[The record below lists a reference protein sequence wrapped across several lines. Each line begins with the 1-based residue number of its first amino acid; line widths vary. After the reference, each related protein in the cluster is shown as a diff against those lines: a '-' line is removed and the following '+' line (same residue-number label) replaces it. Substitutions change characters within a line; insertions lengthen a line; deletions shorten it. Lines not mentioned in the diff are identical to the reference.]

1 MSDPKQVNALDD
13 LISAWWLEQDEPT
26 IVHDGVEYLASTRL
40 AEALIA
46 AGWVSPEEHRA
57 VTMERNQARADRKAA
72 WAGLATTESKLAA
85 ATTNGNWQAGNGQ
98 KYMGLYGR
106 LYNRIDALIEECLR
120 GHDPVQQSL
129 AWEFRALLAEPT
141 EPQ

>member
-26 IVHDGVEYLASTRL
+26 IVHDGVEYLASTHL

-46 AGWVSPEEHRA
+46 AGWVSPEEYAATIAR
-57 VTMERNQARADRKAA
+57 VQARLDEEGPCLDRYL
-72 WAGLATTESKLAA
+72 GA
-85 ATTNGNWQAGNGQ
+85 ATCDHPGCV
-98 KYMGLYGR
+98 LER
-106 LYNRIDALIEECLR
+106 DI
-120 GHDPVQQSL
+120 
-129 AWEFRALLAEPT
+129 RAALAEPT